1 MGILTENKDV
11 FVKVSYV
18 FRKDD
23 NYECYSRLE
32 KYERKQLAEMDFS
45 NGYCYKAPEGMTKK
59 EVATLISYYYDRYL
73 TTQFSMRYIKD
84 KRERVGAIKQKRFD
98 FIFDLRRKL
107 ESIGFVWETPK
118 TEEDAKNLLE
128 LKYYDTFDKGM
139 KNSNAAKNYAQ
150 WGELYKNEALVGQL
164 LNELPGESYSI

>member
-1 MGILTENKDV
+1 MTENKNV
-11 FVKVSYV
+11 YVKIAYV

-32 KYERKQLAEMDFS
+32 KYERKQLAEVEFS
-45 NGYCYKAPEGMTKK
+45 NGYIFKAPEGMTKK

-84 KRERVGAIKQKRFD
+84 KKEIIGAIKQKRFD

-107 ESIGFVWETPK
+107 ESVGFVWERPK
-118 TEEDAKNLLE
+118 TEAEAKDVLTLT
-128 LKYYDTFDKGM
+128 YYDTFDKGM
-139 KNSNAAKNYAQ
+139 KKSAAAANFAK
-150 WGELYKNEALVGQL
+150 WGELYKDEATVGKL
-164 LNELPGESYSI
+164 LNSLPGESYSI